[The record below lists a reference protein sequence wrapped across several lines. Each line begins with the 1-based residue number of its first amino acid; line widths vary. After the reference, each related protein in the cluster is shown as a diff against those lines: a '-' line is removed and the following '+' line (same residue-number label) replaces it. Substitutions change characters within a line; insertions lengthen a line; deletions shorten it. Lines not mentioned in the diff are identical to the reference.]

1 MDYSKFLG
9 KNFTRKIELKPAT
22 IEDTQEYYK
31 EHKGEF
37 VEFFKVRVW
46 RSMSWIKKAASVTS
60 DDDLDFK
67 FVSLWIAFNALYG
80 KELSMAM
87 NANLKEASAVK
98 IFLNQ
103 ICNFDRNNEINS
115 VILSS
120 TSRSIIQSLAENK
133 YTYSKFWSYVN
144 SGKDNSWEADFEV
157 DKDKFIKAQ
166 REGDTVEI
174 LSRVFSRLY
183 TIRNQIIHGGS
194 TCGSYL
200 NRQQVSDG
208 ASLLLK
214 VLPIILIIM
223 MKNYS
228 DDCTWGLPFYMP
240 QKED

>member
-1 MDYSKFLG
+1 
-9 KNFTRKIELKPAT
+9 
-22 IEDTQEYYK
+22 
-31 EHKGEF
+31 
-37 VEFFKVRVW
+37 
-46 RSMSWIKKAASVTS
+46 MSWIKKAASVTS

-87 NANLKEASAVK
+87 NANLKEDSAVK

>member
-87 NANLKEASAVK
+87 NANLKEDSAVK

-133 YTYSKFWSYVN
+133 YTYSKFC
-144 SGKDNSWEADFEV
+144 
-157 DKDKFIKAQ
+157 KDKFIKAQ